1 MCSSQFTSVW
11 EIPMTATLEPEAVA
25 HRLSGYFATPKKP
38 EYPQSEQER
47 YEIFSDCVM
56 AAILAARKLLTSEDP
71 AVVLKAAET
80 ILKIERTRIRHN
92 RNVSGCRPP
101 LREIA
106 EIPSAAKH
114 STTDEKARE
123 EIESMF
129 ANLEKLFAQHEA
141 EESEEEQVEAAP
153 PVKPAPVFAKTE
165 DEALAWHA
173 EELRAGMKRAAMHN
187 PNEGLREVSE
197 VEADQILRLQFRE
210 WKIAAIGIP
219 KGGYWRAV
227 AERTVFAR

>member
-1 MCSSQFTSVW
+1 MN
-11 EIPMTATLEPEAVA
+11 ATLESEAVA
-25 HRLSGYFATPKKP
+25 HRLSGYFATPQKSELPK
-38 EYPQSEQER
+38 SEQER

-56 AAILAARKLLTSEDP
+56 AAILAARKLLTSENP

-114 STTDEKARE
+114 STTDAKANE

-141 EESEEEQVEAAP
+141 EECEEEVEAAP

-173 EELRAGMKRAAMHN
+173 EELRAGMKRAAKTN
-187 PNEGLREVSE
+187 PNEGLREVSK
-197 VEADQILRLQFRE
+197 VEADLVLKSQFRD
-210 WKIAAIGIP
+210 WKIAAVSIP

-227 AERTVFAR
+227 ADRTVFVA